1 MAQTKALLKA
11 MLLGTAITAAGAAL
25 AGHHGDA
32 KHAEVKH
39 AQKIKA
45 PKASAYIISPADGET
60 VGQTFTVKFGLQ
72 GMGVAPAGVVR
83 EGTGHH
89 HLLIDVDELPAL
101 NKPLPSTDQ
110 VRHFG
115 GGQTETTLKLKPG
128 KHTLQL
134 ILGDHMHVPHKPV
147 IKSKKITVYV
157 K

>member
-1 MAQTKALLKA
+1 MIGSA
-11 MLLGTAITAAGAAL
+11 MLSSTAVMAGD
-25 AGHHGDA
+25 HGA
-32 KHAEVKH
+32 KKHAH
-39 AQKIKA
+39 SMQA
-45 PKASAYIISPADGET
+45 PAASAYIISPADGEV

-89 HLLIDVDELPAL
+89 HLLIDVDELPPL
-101 NKPLPSTDQ
+101 NKSLPSSDQ

-115 GGQTETTLKLKPG
+115 GGQTETTLTLEPG

-134 ILGDHMHVPHKPV
+134 ILGDHLHVPHKPV
-147 IKSKKITVYV
+147 VKSKKITVYV